1 MKGLLFGSLASM
13 LNFQLLS
20 KRIEQLTL
28 AQNIADKK
36 KSIGGMLK
44 NYYLRL
50 AVIIAVLVGAM
61 VKKDEINIITTII
74 GLFSIQLSIFL
85 INFFDT
91 IKSKKN

>member
-1 MKGLLFGSLASM
+1 M